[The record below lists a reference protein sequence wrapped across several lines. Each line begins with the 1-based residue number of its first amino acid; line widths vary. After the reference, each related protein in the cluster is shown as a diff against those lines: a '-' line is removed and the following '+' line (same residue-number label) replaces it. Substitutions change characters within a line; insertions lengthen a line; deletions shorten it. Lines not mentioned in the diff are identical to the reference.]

1 MPIALVLLSILS
13 CHPFITGR
21 TVFVAR
27 LRTSDIMALAS
38 KYGGLG
44 GLNRAMYVMQCL
56 DRGKTRSQVVEDLQD
71 DGKLVDAWISF
82 LMQYDW
88 IVQQNE
94 SDRWLVTPRGREW
107 AEKINRIL
115 VKS

>member
-1 MPIALVLLSILS
+1 MIQLSIPS
-13 CHPFITGR
+13 RHRFITGR

-27 LRTSDIMALAS
+27 CPISGIMALAVKS
-38 KYGGLG
+38 GGLG
-44 GLNRAMYVMQCL
+44 GLKRAMYVMQCL
-56 DRGKTRSQVVEDLQD
+56 EKGQTRSQIVDALQG

-107 AEKINRIL
+107 GEEINRIL
-115 VKS
+115 VNS

>member
-1 MPIALVLLSILS
+1 
-13 CHPFITGR
+13 
-21 TVFVAR
+21 
-27 LRTSDIMALAS
+27 MALAVKS
-38 KYGGLG
+38 GGLG
-44 GLNRAMYVMQCL
+44 GLSRAMFVMQCL
-56 DRGKTRSQVVEDLQD
+56 DSGHTRSQVVEALQG

-115 VKS
+115 TKS

>member
-1 MPIALVLLSILS
+1 
-13 CHPFITGR
+13 
-21 TVFVAR
+21 
-27 LRTSDIMALAS
+27 MALAEES
-38 KYGGLG
+38 GGLG
-44 GLNRAMYVMQCL
+44 GLSRAMFVLQCL
-56 DRGKTRSQVVEDLQD
+56 DKGQTRSQVVEALHG
-71 DGKLVDAWISF
+71 DGKLVDAWIFF

-107 AEKINRIL
+107 AERINRIL